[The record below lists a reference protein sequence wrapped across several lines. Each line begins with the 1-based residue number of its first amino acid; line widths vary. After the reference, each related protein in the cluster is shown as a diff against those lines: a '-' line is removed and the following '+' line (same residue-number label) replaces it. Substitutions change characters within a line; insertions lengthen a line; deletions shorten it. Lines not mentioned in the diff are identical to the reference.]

1 MTYSRPWP
9 WPWGLSANSKKVP
22 WDIWWQVIKTSFY
35 TLPGP
40 DNTLK
45 WIFSILAF
53 NTTWKFTERHKKKN
67 DIPFSRLSLNPYKT
81 QPSSLCYCSQINISS
96 QSLKFLPR
104 LGLMVLSV
112 VNHFDSDTLIWP
124 ETQHIW
130 TKLLL
135 NPCSVLI
142 RRLGSQ
148 VRESTQKIHVQWVIS
163 SHTSY
168 HSTSPSPVSLGSLV
182 SYFTSRKYLSLT
194 ELLLTLPPITLI
206 QTLTKSL
213 HPFFINSDRITSWN
227 TSTLNQM
234 LITFYWAN
242 GAAA

>member
-22 WDIWWQVIKTSFY
+22 WDIWWQVIKTSLY

-53 NTTWKFTERHKKKN
+53 DTTWKLTERHKKKMTFFFQGSPWIHARLN
-67 DIPFSRLSLNPYKT
+67 PHLYATVLKLTSRLSPWNSYPD
-81 QPSSLCYCSQINISS
+81 SS
-96 QSLKFLPR
+96 
-104 LGLMVLSV
+104 LMVLSV
-112 VNHFDSDTLIWP
+112 VNHFDLDTPIWP

-130 TKLLL
+130 TKLML

-168 HSTSPSPVSLGSLV
+168 HSTSSNSVSFGSLV
-182 SYFTSRKYLSLT
+182 SYFASL
-194 ELLLTLPPITLI
+194 
-206 QTLTKSL
+206 K
-213 HPFFINSDRITSWN
+213 
-227 TSTLNQM
+227 
-234 LITFYWAN
+234 
-242 GAAA
+242 

>member
-40 DNTLK
+40 HNTLK

-67 DIPFSRLSLNPYKT
+67 DIPFSGLSLNPYKT

-112 VNHFDSDTLIWP
+112 VNHFDSDTPIWP

-130 TKLLL
+130 SKLLL

-148 VRESTQKIHVQWVIS
+148 VGESTQKYMFSESFLLI
-163 SHTSY
+163 
-168 HSTSPSPVSLGSLV
+168 PV
-182 SYFTSRKYLSLT
+182 TIPH
-194 ELLLTLPPITLI
+194 PPVLF
-206 QTLTKSL
+206 L
-213 HPFFINSDRITSWN
+213 
-227 TSTLNQM
+227 
-234 LITFYWAN
+234 
-242 GAAA
+242 